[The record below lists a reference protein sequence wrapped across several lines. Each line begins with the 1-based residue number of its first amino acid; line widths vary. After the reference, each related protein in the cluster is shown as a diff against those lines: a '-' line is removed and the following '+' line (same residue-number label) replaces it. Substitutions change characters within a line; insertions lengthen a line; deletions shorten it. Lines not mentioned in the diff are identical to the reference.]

1 VRGLVWFWTRDEN
14 WHARFFFVAEYLGW
28 SMMKCGLT
36 FFFFTK
42 AGCPPTLG
50 GHGGTT
56 QLRWG
61 RSKLLRYEVPNLR
74 LWTMPNWTWLRL
86 AVPMFRSK
94 SQLGLCLHKRSSR
107 ECFTESMAE
116 SMGWSSERV
125 RILFYNRIHDWN
137 IVELIILYN
146 IIVSSV
152 YVHML
157 SWSHS
162 FITKH
167 SIHFHSFASHSSCS
181 ILAGFEVSKNTH
193 FKVTVITELDDGKI
207 YRKPLYLMVKTMVS
221 CRFSQQN

>member
-1 VRGLVWFWTRDEN
+1 MD
-14 WHARFFFVAEYLGW
+14 WH
-28 SMMKCGLT
+28 

-50 GHGGTT
+50 GHGGTI

-94 SQLGLCLHKRSSR
+94 SQLGLCLHKRSSW

-125 RILFYNRIHDWN
+125 RILLYNRIHDWN

-157 SWSHS
+157 SWSYS

-167 SIHFHSFASHSSCS
+167 SVHFVVCKSFKLLNSCWFR
-181 ILAGFEVSKNTH
+181 GFEKILISKSQLSQNWM
-193 FKVTVITELDDGKI
+193 TEKFTGN
-207 YRKPLYLMVKTMVS
+207 LYLMVKTMVS
-221 CRFSQQN
+221 CRFSLKPIHWSYPLVIRHALLKSPWLFV